1 MTRTEVV
8 VRKEIKEI
16 LGNRGLV
23 YSFLGLILFFV
34 LLPVALSAVIQASPA
49 NAEPDAQLSE
59 SIRQLMR
66 LIPELEESPDQI
78 RSTVLVVRH
87 FSIIF
92 LVLPV
97 IGALGSSTS
106 SIVGEKQSRSIEPV
120 LVTPVTS
127 GELLF
132 GKSLGTVVMAVSGT
146 YLGFALY
153 VILIWAVA
161 GPEVVR
167 YGFDLTSLLM
177 VGLLTPLIAILGL
190 GSGVIISSRVKDSR
204 TAQQV
209 GGLIVL
215 PIVFLIAGQISGL
228 FLLGPGFVLVA
239 AIILIVLDVIVMRLG
254 MRVFDRERIISD
266 WR

>member
-16 LGNRGLV
+16 LSNRGLV
-23 YSFLGLILFFV
+23 YSFLSMILFFV
-34 LLPVALSAVIQASPA
+34 LFPVAVAALIQAGPA
-49 NAEPDAQLSE
+49 NGDSE
-59 SIRQLMR
+59 SQPDGAIQQLMR
-66 LIPELEESPDQI
+66 LIPELEDTSDLV
-78 RSTVLVVRH
+78 RSTVLLVRH
-87 FSIIF
+87 FSLIF

-127 GELLF
+127 GELLL
-132 GKSLGTVVMAVSGT
+132 GKSLGTVLMAVLGT
-146 YLGFALY
+146 YLGFVLY
-153 VILIWAVA
+153 VVLIWAVA

-167 YGFDLTSLLM
+167 YGFDLTTLLM
-177 VGLLTPLIAILGL
+177 VGLLTPLIAVLGL

-215 PIVFLIAGQISGL
+215 PIVFLIAGQIAGL
-228 FLLGPGFVLVA
+228 FLLGPGFVVVIALV
-239 AIILIVLDVIVMRLG
+239 LVVLDVIVMRLG